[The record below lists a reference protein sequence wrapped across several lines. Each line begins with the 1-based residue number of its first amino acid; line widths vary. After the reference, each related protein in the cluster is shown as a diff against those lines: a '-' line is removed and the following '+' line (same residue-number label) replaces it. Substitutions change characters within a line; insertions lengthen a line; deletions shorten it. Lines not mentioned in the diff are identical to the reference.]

1 MSYHLWFEF
10 QPQEQIKE
18 DFCARHLP
26 PMLAA
31 YENFLSSSEWFAGA
45 SLTYVD
51 FVMYEL
57 LDWIRL
63 FDQRTFAKME
73 KLAKFMERLVER
85 SDSHFAVHFTYHHY
99 FSSPAAGLPLN
110 KI

>member
-1 MSYHLWFEF
+1 M

-26 PMLAA
+26 PMLDD
-31 YENFLSSSEWFAGA
+31 YENFLSSDWFAGA
-45 SLTYVD
+45 TLTYID

-63 FDQRTFAKME
+63 FAPPTFAKME
-73 KLAKFMERLVER
+73 KLTKFMERLVQGR
-85 SDSHFAVHFTYHHY
+85 TSNTCT
-99 FSSPAAGLPLN
+99 GLN
-110 KI
+110 